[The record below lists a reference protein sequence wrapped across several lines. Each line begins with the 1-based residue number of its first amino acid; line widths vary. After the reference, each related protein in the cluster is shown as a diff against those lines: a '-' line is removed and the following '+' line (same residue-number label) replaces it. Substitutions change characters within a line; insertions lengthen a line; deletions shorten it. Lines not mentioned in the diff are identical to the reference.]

1 MAKGPFIIHPTK
13 GATLD
18 LKRNSLRQR
27 AWCVSAS
34 DDREETDQAN
44 NYSALPFAAELLPF
58 FAHLGGR
65 DLSSCVPMTGAR
77 HHP

>member
-1 MAKGPFIIHPTK
+1 
-13 GATLD
+13 
-18 LKRNSLRQR
+18 
-27 AWCVSAS
+27 VSVS

-44 NYSALPFAAELLPF
+44 NYSALLFAAELLPF

-77 HHP
+77 HQS